1 MRGRSLAEHD
11 TIEKVKSQQGLL
23 DKIQNFFLRGFAT
36 KEDLRELD
44 KKMRDTQYQTL
55 SEMRHTW
62 EEIYL
67 NVLDANVKVSKRDLK
82 RVLQKLDRV
91 MAKIRRADYGYA
103 GLWNRKG
110 QINENEL
117 ARVFNF
123 DKTITEDIAI
133 METAIQKTNQVVED
147 ENWTEAREDIKH
159 VKKLIYNLEDKWNER
174 ENLFRPLM

>member
-1 MRGRSLAEHD
+1 LAEGN

-23 DKIQNFFLRGFAT
+23 DKIQNFFLGGFAT

-55 SEMRHTW
+55 NDLRHTW
-62 EEIYL
+62 ADIYL
-67 NVLDANVKVSKRDLK
+67 NVLDANVRVSKRDLK
-82 RVLQKLDRV
+82 RVLTKLDRV

-123 DKTITEDIAI
+123 DKTITDDIAI
-133 METAIQKTNQVVED
+133 IESAIQKINQIIEE
-147 ENWTEAREDIKH
+147 ENWTETRKDIKH
-159 VKKLIYNLEDKWNER
+159 IKKLIYELEDKWNER

>member
-1 MRGRSLAEHD
+1 LAEHD
-11 TIEKVKSQQGLL
+11 TIKTVKSQQGFL

-55 SEMRHTW
+55 SNMRHTW

-91 MAKIRRADYGYA
+91 MANIRRADYGYA

-123 DKTITEDIAI
+123 DKTITDDIAI
-133 METAIQKTNQVVED
+133 METAIQKINQVVED

-159 VKKLIYNLEDKWNER
+159 IKKLIYELEDKWNER

>member
-1 MRGRSLAEHD
+1 
-11 TIEKVKSQQGLL
+11 VKSQQGLL

-123 DKTITEDIAI
+123 DKTITDDIAI
-133 METAIQKTNQVVED
+133 METAIQKINQVVED

-159 VKKLIYNLEDKWNER
+159 IKKLIYELEDKWNER

>member
-1 MRGRSLAEHD
+1 MTEHD

-55 SEMRHTW
+55 SDMRHTW

-67 NVLDANVKVSKRDLK
+67 NVLDANVRVSKRDLK

-91 MAKIRRADYGYA
+91 SAKIRRADYGYA

-123 DKTITEDIAI
+123 DKTITDDIAH
-133 METAIQKTNQVVED
+133 METAVQKTSQVVED
-147 ENWTEAREDIKH
+147 ENWTEARKDIKQI
-159 VKKLIYNLEDKWNER
+159 KKLIYELEDKWNER
-174 ENLFRPLM
+174 ENLFRPVELKGE

>member
-1 MRGRSLAEHD
+1 MAEHD
-11 TIEKVKSQQGLL
+11 TIKTVKSQQGLL

-133 METAIQKTNQVVED
+133 METAVQKTNQVVED
-147 ENWTEAREDIKH
+147 ENWTETREDIKH
-159 VKKLIYNLEDKWNER
+159 VKKLIYKLEDKWNER

>member
-1 MRGRSLAEHD
+1 LAEHD

-55 SEMRHTW
+55 SDMRHTW
-62 EEIYL
+62 EDIYL
-67 NVLDANVKVSKRDLK
+67 NVLDANVRVSKRDLK
-82 RVLQKLDRV
+82 SVLQKLDLV

-103 GLWNRKG
+103 GLWDRKG

-123 DKTITEDIAI
+123 DKTITDDITSMKIAVKNI
-133 METAIQKTNQVVED
+133 NQVVEE
-147 ENWTEAREDIKH
+147 ENWIEARKEIKH
-159 VKKLIYNLEDKWNER
+159 IKKLIYELEDKWNER
-174 ENLFRPLM
+174 ENLFRPLQ

>member
-1 MRGRSLAEHD
+1 MRRRNLAEHD
-11 TIEKVKSQQGLL
+11 TIEKVKSQQGIL

-55 SEMRHTW
+55 SELRHTW

-67 NVLDANVKVSKRDLK
+67 NVIDANVRVSKRDLK

-123 DKTITEDIAI
+123 DKIITDDIAS
-133 METAIQKTNQVVED
+133 METTVQKTNQVVED
-147 ENWTEAREDIKH
+147 ENWTEAREEIKQI
-159 VKKLIYNLEDKWNER
+159 KKLIYELEDKWNER
-174 ENLFRPLM
+174 ENLFRPLQ

>member
-1 MRGRSLAEHD
+1 MAEHD
-11 TIEKVKSQQGLL
+11 TIKTVKSQQGLL
-23 DKIQNFFLRGFAT
+23 DKIQNFFLGGFAT

-55 SEMRHTW
+55 NDMRHTW

-82 RVLQKLDRV
+82 RVLQKFDLV

-123 DKTITEDIAI
+123 DKTITDDITV
-133 METAIQKTNQVVED
+133 METAVQKTNQVVED
-147 ENWTEAREDIKH
+147 ENWIETRKNIKQI
-159 VKKLIYNLEDKWNER
+159 KKLIYELEDKWNER
-174 ENLFRPLM
+174 ENLFRPLE

>member
-1 MRGRSLAEHD
+1 LAEGN

-23 DKIQNFFLRGFAT
+23 DKIQNFFLGGFAT

-55 SEMRHTW
+55 NDLRYTW
-62 EEIYL
+62 ADIYL
-67 NVLDANVKVSKRDLK
+67 NVLDANVRVSKRDLK
-82 RVLQKLDRV
+82 RVLTKLDRV

-123 DKTITEDIAI
+123 DKTITDDIAI
-133 METAIQKTNQVVED
+133 IENAIQKINQIVEE
-147 ENWTEAREDIKH
+147 ENWTEARKDIKQI
-159 VKKLIYNLEDKWNER
+159 KKLIYELEDKWNER

>member
-1 MRGRSLAEHD
+1 LAEHD

-55 SEMRHTW
+55 SNMRHTW
-62 EEIYL
+62 EDIYL
-67 NVLDANVKVSKRDLK
+67 NVLDANVRVSKRDLK
-82 RVLQKLDRV
+82 SVLQKLDLV

-103 GLWNRKG
+103 GLWDRKG

-123 DKTITEDIAI
+123 DKTITDDITSMKIAVKNI
-133 METAIQKTNQVVED
+133 NQVVEE
-147 ENWTEAREDIKH
+147 ENWIEARKEIKH
-159 VKKLIYNLEDKWNER
+159 IKKLIYELEDKWNER
-174 ENLFRPLM
+174 ENLFRPLQ

>member
-1 MRGRSLAEHD
+1 MAEHD
-11 TIEKVKSQQGLL
+11 TIEKVKSQQGIL

-44 KKMRDTQYQTL
+44 KKMRDSQYQTL
-55 SEMRHTW
+55 NDLRHTW
-62 EEIYL
+62 AEIYL
-67 NVLDANVKVSKRDLK
+67 NILDANVRISKRDIK
-82 RVLQKLDRV
+82 RVLLKLDRV

-123 DKTITEDIAI
+123 DKTITGDIAI
-133 METAIQKTNQVVED
+133 IENVIKKTNQNVEE
-147 ENWTEAREDIKH
+147 ENWTETRTAIKH
-159 VKKLIYNLEDKWNER
+159 IKKLIYELDDKWNDR